1 MKALA
6 LVAVIVI
13 SSLDP
18 NLDRRVGEIATR
30 ERLPGFAVALVT
42 KDAVLFQK
50 GYGWADVEQR
60 RPFTP
65 QSLQNVGSISKT
77 LIGVSLMQLVEQ
89 NRIRLDDDVNRYLP
103 FRLVNPHFPA
113 DIITIR
119 QLAMHTST
127 LTDSNEYWANDYIL
141 SPLQPAHRGLATVD
155 MLRPK
160 NKPMPMTQFIK
171 NLLAPDGVWYR
182 KGSFLKKRPG
192 TTFQYSNLGAAL
204 ATYVVERVTGDAF
217 ADYTERHI
225 FKPIGMSDS
234 GWWSFAK
241 ADPDRY
247 VTGYIGRKIVP
258 RYSSVTYGDGGLI
271 TSVEDLSRYL
281 MEMMKGYRGEST
293 LLRQESFKEMMS
305 PGEPKLGTGGY
316 NIFWWLRADGSLGH
330 SGADPGIAA
339 SMFFDPG
346 RNVGAIVFTNS
357 STGDSNK
364 DPARRQFDD
373 VANSL
378 LGSNPLRGTEG
389 RGYARQ
395 PAVSAGR

>member
-13 SSLDP
+13 SGLDP
-18 NLDRRVGEIATR
+18 NLDRRVGEIASR

-50 GYGWADVEQR
+50 GYGWADVEER

-77 LIGVSLMQLVEQ
+77 FIGVSLMQLAEQ

-103 FRLVNPHFPA
+103 FRLANPHFPA

-119 QLAMHTST
+119 HLATHTST
-127 LTDSNEYWANDYIL
+127 LTDTNEYWANDYIL
-141 SPLQPAHRGLATVD
+141 SPFQPAQRALATVD
-155 MLRPK
+155 MLRAK
-160 NKPMPMTQFIK
+160 NRQMPMAQFIR
-171 NLLAPDGVWYR
+171 NILAPDGTWYR

-192 TTFQYSNLGAAL
+192 TTFQYSNLGAAV
-204 ATYVVERVTGDAF
+204 ATYVVER
-217 ADYTERHI
+217 
-225 FKPIGMSDS
+225 
-234 GWWSFAK
+234 
-241 ADPDRY
+241 

-258 RYSSVTYGDGGLI
+258 RYSGVTYGDGGLI

-293 LLRQESFKEMMS
+293 LLRQDSFKEMMS
-305 PGEPKLGTGGY
+305 PGEPKPGTGGY
-316 NIFWWLRADGSLGH
+316 NIFWWLRANGSLGH

-339 SMFFDPG
+339 SMFFEPG

-373 VANSL
+373 IADTL
-378 LGSNPLRGTEG
+378 LGSNP
-389 RGYARQ
+389 A
-395 PAVSAGR
+395 SAN